1 MGLFSLLLL
10 PTHTHTQNLCVYLDA
25 YLNVI
30 VLYRNSGNANFRI
43 SLRRRASDL
52 PNYTSSRE
60 LCSGNYN
67 RYWLLY
73 VQRDVRRDV
82 SHSSWSTRVF
92 GSRITVRETNAVL
105 GREFYDSCAVITALF
120 KSPSRRYHG
129 PHWS

>member
-1 MGLFSLLLL
+1 MSLFGLLLL
-10 PTHTHTQNLCVYLDA
+10 PTIYTFILMLTSMSLFRIDP
-25 YLNVI
+25 
-30 VLYRNSGNANFRI
+30 GNANFRI
-43 SLRRRASDL
+43 SLPRRASDL
-52 PNYTSSRE
+52 PNYPFSRE

-67 RYWLLY
+67 RYWLTVLY

-92 GSRITVRETNAVL
+92 CSRITVRETDVVL
-105 GREFYDSCAVITALF
+105 GCEFYDSCAVITALF